1 MGEIC
6 LKIII
11 AGGGKVGATLTRQ
24 LSAEGYDL
32 TLMDKNTQVLE
43 SVMNSYDVM
52 AVRGN
57 CATMGALHQA
67 GVEDADLLIAVTN
80 ADEVNL
86 LCCMT
91 AHGMNP
97 RLHTIARIRDPEYN
111 ESLTLL
117 QRELGLDMD
126 VVD

>member
-1 MGEIC
+1 M
-6 LKIII
+6 KIII

-32 TLMDKNTQVLE
+32 TLIDKDTAVLE
-43 SVMNSYDVM
+43 NVMNSYDIM
-52 AVRGN
+52 AVQGN
-57 CATMGALHQA
+57 CATMSSLRQA
-67 GVEDADLLIAVTN
+67 GVEEADLLIAVTN

-97 RLHTIARIRDPEYN
+97 RLHTIARIRDPEYAH
-111 ESLTLL
+111 
-117 QRELGLDMD
+117 Q
-126 VVD
+126 VY